1 MAAME
6 ASDGRQGEPSP
17 AHTMDLKLT
26 PGRLHCAAV
35 VALSMWFLRGFV
47 HGLLVVG
54 PVVLALAK
62 ELWHQRIRDLD
73 VAPGSVSPARAI
85 RTKPC

>member
-1 MAAME
+1 
-6 ASDGRQGEPSP
+6 
-17 AHTMDLKLT
+17 MDLKLT